1 MIGAHGPLV
10 RDSGLSPDFLGQMTS
25 LMGSS
30 TAHYYGPRKP
40 PSGARGRD
48 RQARAS
54 LGLAALPLSIFC
66 FFTGGYLVSPGTIG
80 TRSPSTGRVVLT
92 DAFFALDDRSA
103 RAISTRFRP
112 LTRLFGANDQP
123 HGVEPGPIVAAAEAP
138 IWRTGDEIDGARP
151 PRICRTPRFRF
162 FFSFMEVA
170 RIAWYDWPRSRST
183 CPVILPTLSFTRA
196 DRRRRSKSTEF
207 GDAQLK

>member
-40 PSGARGRD
+40 PSGAGGRD

-80 TRSPSTGRVVLT
+80 TRSRSTGPVVLT

-112 LTRLFGANDQP
+112 LARLFGANDQP
-123 HGVEPGPIVAAAEAP
+123 HGVEHRPFVAVAKAP
-138 IWRTGDEIDGARP
+138 IWRPRIRSTGARV
-151 PRICRTPRFRF
+151 PRICRSPPFRF

-170 RIAWYDWPRSRST
+170 RIAWYNWPSLSIDPGRSFYPRFFPS
-183 CPVILPTLSFTRA
+183 C
-196 DRRRRSKSTEF
+196 
-207 GDAQLK
+207 